1 MALGSNSGMGFLRT
15 NVLQL
20 AQNGEFVLDYE
31 ILVKTMEV
39 DGVQIENKLKKN
51 MKKNSLKHWATGLRS

>member
-1 MALGSNSGMGFLRT
+1 MALGSNTGMGFLRT
-15 NVLQL
+15 NDFQL
-20 AQNGEFVLDYE
+20 AQNGEFILDYG

-39 DGVQIENKLKKN
+39 DGVQIEKKLKKN

>member
-1 MALGSNSGMGFLRT
+1 MGFLRT
-15 NVLQL
+15 NDLEL
-20 AQNGEFVLDYE
+20 AQNGEFVLDYG
-31 ILVKTMEV
+31 ILVKTVEV